1 MRQRK
6 VLNDDDWTGWL
17 QWMKNCFKYRRNLY
31 GDHWKSIQSEGWL
44 NPDFENF
51 VNKEIILKPGLGAQT
66 PECMI
71 DASCLPHSY

>member
-17 QWMKNCFKYRRNLY
+17 QWMKNCFKYGTI

-51 VNKEIILKPGLGAQT
+51 VNKEIILKPGSRPT
-66 PECMI
+66 
-71 DASCLPHSY
+71 DS